1 MLDSDVDG
9 EVEMQSMEGARWLR
23 SPPDGVSQLS
33 LGSVEAVVT

>member
-9 EVEMQSMEGARWLR
+9 EVEMQSMELVRWLR
-23 SPPDGVSQLS
+23 SPLDGVSQLL